1 MDGQPMKL
9 APDIN
14 PTMKQFW
21 ENTREPGEPFCR
33 RCGIPEY
40 ATTDLRSFE
49 LGGQSFYLCYRCQ
62 KAVLSAVWPTETETP
77 PAGEKEA

>member
-1 MDGQPMKL
+1 MSRQSMKL

-14 PTMKQFW
+14 PNVKQFW

-40 ATTDLRSFE
+40 ATTELRSFE
-49 LGGQSFYLCYRCQ
+49 LAGQSFHLCDRCQ
-62 KAVLSAVWPTETETP
+62 KTVLSAIWPDDTP
-77 PAGEKEA
+77 PAGEPKEA